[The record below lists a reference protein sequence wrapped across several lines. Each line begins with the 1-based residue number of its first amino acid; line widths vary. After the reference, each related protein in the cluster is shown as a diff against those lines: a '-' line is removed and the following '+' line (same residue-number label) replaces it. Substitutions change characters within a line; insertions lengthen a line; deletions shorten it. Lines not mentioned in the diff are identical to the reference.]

1 MLLERLQS
9 KAVSGRTLVRTH
21 SFVVY
26 QNKRNSTC
34 ACVCGEGVSVC
45 HGRWDGMGREGKVFL
60 DVSFFHSK
68 IRASP
73 ANKGRTRQTGRTAD
87 TVQPLALD
95 VLKTKKLFTNYKGT

>member
-1 MLLERLQS
+1 MRVCARVCVEERVCLF
-9 KAVSGRTLVRTH
+9 AVG
-21 SFVVY
+21 
-26 QNKRNSTC
+26 
-34 ACVCGEGVSVC
+34 G
-45 HGRWDGMGREGKVFL
+45 GMGREGKVFL